1 MNIAFALLCFKP
13 HKEWLEFI
21 TSFHYDCY
29 VIIDDNS
36 NNYDDLKLQYPKIN
50 FVQIEDDICLSSG
63 YKNSH
68 SEHFY
73 KKKNTERRVSACEKA
88 LYYFKD
94 KSYNHVWFCED
105 DVFIPSLNNLIS
117 VDNQYPD
124 VDMLSN
130 HLTQND
136 GTKLDWHWS
145 TIDMKT
151 PAPWWS
157 CMVCIT
163 RLSDKLLQVID
174 EYVTKWGTLYFS
186 EAMFCTEA
194 SHNGLLVK
202 TPEQF
207 KWVTY
212 NNKWSEFNIQRDG
225 FYHPVKS
232 IESHNYLRQ
241 QI

>member
-1 MNIAFALLCFKP
+1 MNAFALLCFKP
-13 HKEWLEFI
+13 HSEWLEFL
-21 TSFHYDCY
+21 TTFHYDCY

-36 NNYDDLKLQYPKIN
+36 SDYKELKLQYPKIT
-50 FVQIEDDICLSSG
+50 FVQISDDDCLLAG

-88 LYYFKD
+88 LYYFRD
-94 KSYNHVWFCED
+94 KSYKQVWFCED
-105 DVFIPSLNNLIS
+105 DVFIPSVNNLIS

-124 VDMLSN
+124 SDMLSN
-130 HLTQND
+130 ELTKND
-136 GTKLDWHWS
+136 GSRLDWHWS

-163 RLSDKLLQVID
+163 RISDKLLSVID
-174 EYVTKWGTLYFS
+174 DYVNKFETLYFS

-194 SHNGLLVK
+194 LHNGLVVE

-207 KWVTY
+207 KWVKY
-212 NNKWSEFNIQRDG
+212 NNKWTEFNIQRDG